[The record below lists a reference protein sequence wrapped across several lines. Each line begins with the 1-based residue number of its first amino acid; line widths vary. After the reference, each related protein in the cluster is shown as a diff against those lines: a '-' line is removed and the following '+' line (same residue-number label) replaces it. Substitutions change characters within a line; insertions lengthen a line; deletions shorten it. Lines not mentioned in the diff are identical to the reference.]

1 MRRLLSLLICLSL
14 TTVACK
20 RKSSSGL
27 ELSAADR
34 LLLDKYTSLV
44 GEPVQ
49 TQHLPQYRFID
60 QWWGTPY
67 RLGGSTTRG
76 VDCSGFVHQYFL
88 EFHKKAVA
96 RNTAG
101 LYKEAQKRNVNALE
115 MGDLVFFD
123 LNKSGKVGHVGIY
136 LQNGRFVHA
145 STSKGVRIDYLEDIY
160 YRKQRVYGGRIR

>member
-1 MRRLLSLLICLSL
+1 MRRLLILLFSVLMVTAS
-14 TTVACK
+14 CK

-27 ELSAADR
+27 ELSASDR
-34 LLLDKYTSLV
+34 LILDKYSSLV
-44 GEPVQ
+44 GEAVK

-67 RLGGSTTRG
+67 RMGGNSTRG

-96 RNTAG
+96 RNTVG
-101 LYKEAQKRNVNALE
+101 LYKDAQKRNINALE

-145 STSKGVRIDYLEDIY
+145 STSKGVRIDYMEDIY
-160 YRKQRVYGGRIR
+160 YRNQRKYGGRIR